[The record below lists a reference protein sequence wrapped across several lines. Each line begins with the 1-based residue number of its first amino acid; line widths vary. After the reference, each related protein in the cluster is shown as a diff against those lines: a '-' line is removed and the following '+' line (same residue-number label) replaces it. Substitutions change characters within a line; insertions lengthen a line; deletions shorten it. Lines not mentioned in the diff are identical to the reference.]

1 MNVNK
6 ARHPSPGGMDSLN
19 LLLNSHNSNEDS
31 GSKECNN
38 KKMAL
43 GGTQRDALVLSCL
56 RYKVGSNQ
64 TASFWLNVL
73 EYR

>member
-6 ARHPSPGGMDSLN
+6 ARYPSPGGMDSLN

-31 GSKECNN
+31 GSKEYNN

-43 GGTQRDALVLSCL
+43 GGNPKGCPGIILSEVQSWKQSDC
-56 RYKVGSNQ
+56 
-64 TASFWLNVL
+64 
-73 EYR
+73 